1 VQKARLVRLALAFVS
16 TFASSAPAQTPAPTS
31 PAPPAAQRA
40 PAQPAPPPAQR
51 APAPPPAQRAPAP
64 TAPSAPG
71 PAQDPLLYAPGVVT
85 LERAGKYLGLGTIL
99 NGDGRIVTAFSALGG
114 AQNVDA
120 RYSDGTLVPA
130 RLGHADRGRDLA
142 LLVPQNSRHK
152 LGMRASRKAGAG
164 APATLRSFAPSGG
177 RVIAGAAL
185 ATTGPS
191 TLANTEGKA
200 LPDMIALAT
209 AVPASS
215 VGSPLLDDTSE
226 VVAIVTRACKRAPG
240 SGCTPVLAGTPV
252 GAVRD
257 FLSKVPASAAIPVAS
272 IGVQGAADDAGSARG
287 VRVASARGPALSA
300 GLRAG
305 QDARSADVIVALD
318 GVPVTTP
325 EALNLGIEQRAV
337 GDSVDLLVLGAG
349 RYRHV
354 TLIVVAGPV
363 AAPAR

>member
-1 VQKARLVRLALAFVS
+1 VPTARLARRSRALAFV
-16 TFASSAPAQTPAPTS
+16 TALAGSAPAQTPV
-31 PAPPAAQRA
+31 PAPPPAQRV
-40 PAQPAPPPAQR
+40 PAPPPAQR
-51 APAPPPAQRAPAP
+51 APSAPPANAEA
-64 TAPSAPG
+64 
-71 PAQDPLLYAPGVVT
+71 PAQDPMLYAPGIVT

-99 NGDGRIVTAFSALGG
+99 NGDGRIVTALAALGG
-114 AQNVDA
+114 AQHVDA
-120 RYSDGTLVPA
+120 RYSDGTRVPA

-142 LLVPQNSRHK
+142 LLVPQNGRRK

-164 APATLRSFAPSGG
+164 VPATLRSFAPSGG
-177 RVIAGAAL
+177 RALAGATL

-191 TLANTEGKA
+191 SLSSPEGKA
-200 LPDMIALAT
+200 LPDMLVFTT

-226 VVAIVTRACKRAPG
+226 VIAIVTRACKRSPG

-252 GAVRD
+252 SAVRE
-257 FLSKVPASAAIPVAS
+257 FLQKVPASAAIPVAS
-272 IGVQGAADDAGSARG
+272 IGVQGAADDAGAARG

-305 QDARSADVIVALD
+305 QDARNADLIVALD

-325 EALNLGIEQRAV
+325 EALAAGVEQRSI

-354 TLIVVAGPV
+354 TLVVV
-363 AAPAR
+363 AAPAAAPGP